1 MAKRKKSSR
10 IGFKVAAGMFDVFAA
25 AGAGLAIVV
34 LLLMLSSLFTWL
46 HQDLTMTFSDL
57 TDNIT
62 DAVFIKD
69 SSLSN

>member
-1 MAKRKKSSR
+1 MAKKKKKNR
-10 IGFKVAAGMFDVFAA
+10 LGFQVAAGVFDVFAA
-25 AGAGLAIVV
+25 AGAGLAIVI

-46 HQDLTMTFSDL
+46 HQDLTMTFADL

-69 SSLSN
+69 SSLSE

>member
-1 MAKRKKSSR
+1 MAKKKKSSR
-10 IGFKVAAGMFDVFAA
+10 IGMRVAAGMFDVFAA
-25 AGAGLAIVV
+25 AGAGLAIVI

-46 HQDLTMTFSDL
+46 HQDLTMTFADL

-69 SSLSN
+69 SSLSQ

>member
-1 MAKRKKSSR
+1 MAKKKKKSR
-10 IGFKVAAGMFDVFAA
+10 LGFQVAAGVFDVLAS

-34 LLLMLSSLFTWL
+34 LLLMLSSLLTWL
-46 HQDLTMTFSDL
+46 HQDLTMTFADL

-69 SSLSN
+69 GSLTQ

>member
-1 MAKRKKSSR
+1 MAKNKRNR
-10 IGFKVAAGMFDVFAA
+10 LGFQVAAGVFDVLAA

-34 LLLMLSSLFTWL
+34 LLLMLSSLFSWL

>member
-1 MAKRKKSSR
+1 MAKKKKKSR
-10 IGFKVAAGMFDVFAA
+10 LGFQVAAGVFDVIAA

-34 LLLMLSSLFTWL
+34 LVLMLSSLFTWL
-46 HQDLTMTFSDL
+46 HQDLTMTFADL

-69 SSLSN
+69 GSLSQ

>member
-1 MAKRKKSSR
+1 MAKKKKNSR
-10 IGFKVAAGMFDVFAA
+10 LGFRVAAGMFDVFAA
-25 AGAGLAIVV
+25 AGAGVAIVV

>member
-1 MAKRKKSSR
+1 MARKKKNIR
-10 IGFKVAAGMFDVFAA
+10 LGLKVAAGMFDVFAA
-25 AGAGLAIVV
+25 AGAGLAIVI

-46 HQDLTMTFSDL
+46 HQDLTMTFADL

-69 SSLSN
+69 GALSQ

>member
-1 MAKRKKSSR
+1 MAKKKKSR
-10 IGFKVAAGMFDVFAA
+10 LGFQVAAGVFDVIAA

-34 LLLMLSSLFTWL
+34 LVLMLSSLFTWL
-46 HQDLTMTFSDL
+46 HQDLTMTFADL

-69 SSLSN
+69 GSLSQ

>member
-1 MAKRKKSSR
+1 MAKKKNSR
-10 IGFKVAAGMFDVFAA
+10 LGFKVAAGMFDVFAA

-34 LLLMLSSLFTWL
+34 LLLMLSNLFSWL
-46 HQDLTMTFSDL
+46 HQDLTMTFADL

>member
-1 MAKRKKSSR
+1 MAKKKKSSR

-25 AGAGLAIVV
+25 AGAGLAIIV

-46 HQDLTMTFSDL
+46 HQDLTMTFADL

-69 SSLSN
+69 SSLSQ

>member
-1 MAKRKKSSR
+1 MAKKKKKSR
-10 IGFKVAAGMFDVFAA
+10 LGFQVAAGVFDVFAA
-25 AGAGLAIVV
+25 AGAGLAIVI

-46 HQDLTMTFSDL
+46 HQDLTMTFADL

-69 SSLSN
+69 SSLSE